1 MKIFICGSHTDVGK
15 TAISAAL
22 CAGFNLDYFKLI
34 QAGTPTDCSR
44 VAELLGDLAEIQNTQ
59 NEIDKIKSKNTKDSI
74 ESTKHKNAK
83 LNADSIESEIE
94 SKKTKNAKNIA
105 FYADS
110 IESDNIKSKFTK
122 NKTKPDSIESEIK
135 STKHKNAKSNVDS
148 IKSSNIESKNSAKKI
163 KIYPPEISLKMPAS
177 PHIAA
182 FYENLKYNGLKIQ
195 IPNSQNLLIE
205 CAGGLFSPLDFKNTM
220 IDFAAQMAKTARK
233 LSTDSINSKQII
245 KTKSTRTDSIKKAQN
260 LQTDSINSTPNL
272 IKSPQK
278 SLTKAQNIGFG
289 AILVGRYYLGGINHI
304 LLSLSALK
312 QRKIPILGTIIS
324 DIDKI
329 NKKERE
335 LSDSFISEYFE
346 VKIAHFS
353 HFAERKEFLKNAQT
367 LKEQVQK
374 WL

>member
-94 SKKTKNAKNIA
+94 SKKTKNAKNTA

-110 IESDNIKSKFTK
+110 IESDGIKSKFTK
-122 NKTKPDSIESEIK
+122 NKTKSDSIESNKIK
-135 STKHKNAKSNVDS
+135 STKHKNAKTNVDS

-233 LSTDSINSKQII
+233 LSADSINSKQII
-245 KTKSTRTDSIKKAQN
+245 KTKSTRTDSINFTPNSAQN
-260 LQTDSINSTPNL
+260 NQIDS

-329 NKKERE
+329 SLKERE
-335 LSDSFISEYFE
+335 LSDSFISEYFG

>member
-59 NEIDKIKSKNTKDSI
+59 NEIDKIKSKNTKNSI

-83 LNADSIESEIE
+83 FHADSIESKIE
-94 SKKTKNAKNIA
+94 SKNIKNTKNIA

-135 STKHKNAKSNVDS
+135 STKHKNAKTNVDS

-233 LSTDSINSKQII
+233 LSTDSI
-245 KTKSTRTDSIKKAQN
+245 KKAQN
-260 LQTDSINSTPNL
+260 NQIDS

-335 LSDSFISEYFE
+335 LSDSFISEYFG